1 MWYTKDYKL
10 VKKSD
15 PGRRRSLAPA
25 FVLFYRRCLTTN
37 SIANR
42 MPRLLAML
50 FVLLGLFCA
59 AALPAHAEDYDTVLD
74 RLSRLQALAREYS
87 ANQTDTPDPI
97 ELTLA
102 YTRTGE
108 YNTTI
113 WQLTA
118 GVRDA
123 GFESCVNS
131 SDPELA
137 SLQNMNTVVL
147 PNGESIDFGHLLA
160 SMNLVYNGIPIT
172 GSWGGDCEEL
182 ARQYYGQAGDA
193 AGYAEAMR
201 ASFNID
207 DDGTLSRFSNGD
219 LRADLDSVVVG
230 SKVTKDTDLAEA
242 LRSYYANLTEYD
254 RVKEFISLSFGTVD
268 TSSTAFADAVYSAL
282 LEDSGMQ
289 LLFYM
294 NGMWTVKGWQIKD
307 DYAPAVRGATDLFAE
322 YLANAVNHEK
332 IKSETNDRLV
342 AMGGQPMTTIKGFVD
357 GILDGTIPPEMQN
370 HYLQLVSEETGRL
383 ARLIQNM
390 LDLSK
395 LESGEYQVNARMF
408 NIWETLTGVALAAEQ
423 RINDGMI
430 ELEGLTMDEKVL
442 VYADPD
448 LIHQVAYNLLDNAI
462 KFTPAGGTIRFS
474 VEKLG
479 PEAEISIWNSGQG
492 ISPEALPYVFERF
505 YKEDRSRGLHAR
517 GSGLGLNICKV
528 LVNLAGGQIRVESQQ
543 GEWCRFVFTL
553 PTCSPNP
560 GGMKRLPDAAG
571 QPGAVE
577 DPASMKPVE

>member
-87 ANQTDTPDPI
+87 ASQADTPDPI

-201 ASFNID
+201 ASFNMD

-219 LRADLDSVVVG
+219 LP
-230 SKVTKDTDLAEA
+230 EA

-342 AMGGQPMTTIKGFVD
+342 AMGGQ
-357 GILDGTIPPEMQN
+357 
-370 HYLQLVSEETGRL
+370 
-383 ARLIQNM
+383 
-390 LDLSK
+390 
-395 LESGEYQVNARMF
+395 
-408 NIWETLTGVALAAEQ
+408 ALADA
-423 RINDGMI
+423 
-430 ELEGLTMDEKVL
+430 L
-442 VYADPD
+442 
-448 LIHQVAYNLLDNAI
+448 
-462 KFTPAGGTIRFS
+462 
-474 VEKLG
+474 
-479 PEAEISIWNSGQG
+479 
-492 ISPEALPYVFERF
+492 EALG
-505 YKEDRSRGLHAR
+505 D
-517 GSGLGLNICKV
+517 
-528 LVNLAGGQIRVESQQ
+528 
-543 GEWCRFVFTL
+543 T
-553 PTCSPNP
+553 
-560 GGMKRLPDAAG
+560 DAAQAALTAAEEMANNAQSTVSSG
-571 QPGAVE
+571 SDVVSAARENLQTNFNVKVFQLILLIAAGLAAFMLVF
-577 DPASMKPVE
+577 SMVMFVVHRKEN

>member
-87 ANQTDTPDPI
+87 AGQADTPDPI

-108 YNTTI
+108 YNSTI

-137 SLQNMNTVVL
+137 SLQNMGTVVL

-193 AGYAEAMR
+193 AGYA
-201 ASFNID
+201 
-207 DDGTLSRFSNGD
+207 
-219 LRADLDSVVVG
+219 DLDSVVVG
-230 SKVTKDTDLAEA
+230 SQLTKDTDLAEA

-342 AMGGQPMTTIKGFVD
+342 AMGGQ
-357 GILDGTIPPEMQN
+357 
-370 HYLQLVSEETGRL
+370 
-383 ARLIQNM
+383 
-390 LDLSK
+390 
-395 LESGEYQVNARMF
+395 
-408 NIWETLTGVALAAEQ
+408 ALADA
-423 RINDGMI
+423 
-430 ELEGLTMDEKVL
+430 L
-442 VYADPD
+442 
-448 LIHQVAYNLLDNAI
+448 
-462 KFTPAGGTIRFS
+462 
-474 VEKLG
+474 
-479 PEAEISIWNSGQG
+479 
-492 ISPEALPYVFERF
+492 EALG
-505 YKEDRSRGLHAR
+505 D
-517 GSGLGLNICKV
+517 
-528 LVNLAGGQIRVESQQ
+528 
-543 GEWCRFVFTL
+543 T
-553 PTCSPNP
+553 
-560 GGMKRLPDAAG
+560 DAAQAALTAAEEMANNAQSTVSSG
-571 QPGAVE
+571 SDVVSAARENLQTNFNVKVFQLILLIAAGLAAFMLVF
-577 DPASMKPVE
+577 SMVMFVVHRKEN

>member
-1 MWYTKDYKL
+1 
-10 VKKSD
+10 
-15 PGRRRSLAPA
+15 
-25 FVLFYRRCLTTN
+25 
-37 SIANR
+37 

-87 ANQTDTPDPI
+87 ANQADTPDPI

-137 SLQNMNTVVL
+137 SLQNMGTVVL

-201 ASFNID
+201 ASFNMD

-268 TSSTAFADAVYSAL
+268 TSSTAFADAVY
-282 LEDSGMQ
+282 
-289 LLFYM
+289 
-294 NGMWTVKGWQIKD
+294 GMWTVKGWQIKD

-342 AMGGQPMTTIKGFVD
+342 AMGGQ
-357 GILDGTIPPEMQN
+357 
-370 HYLQLVSEETGRL
+370 
-383 ARLIQNM
+383 
-390 LDLSK
+390 
-395 LESGEYQVNARMF
+395 
-408 NIWETLTGVALAAEQ
+408 ALADA
-423 RINDGMI
+423 
-430 ELEGLTMDEKVL
+430 L
-442 VYADPD
+442 
-448 LIHQVAYNLLDNAI
+448 
-462 KFTPAGGTIRFS
+462 
-474 VEKLG
+474 
-479 PEAEISIWNSGQG
+479 
-492 ISPEALPYVFERF
+492 EALG
-505 YKEDRSRGLHAR
+505 D
-517 GSGLGLNICKV
+517 
-528 LVNLAGGQIRVESQQ
+528 
-543 GEWCRFVFTL
+543 T
-553 PTCSPNP
+553 
-560 GGMKRLPDAAG
+560 DAAQAALTAAEEMANNAQSTVSSG
-571 QPGAVE
+571 SDVVSAARENLQTNFNVKVFQLILLIAAGLAAFMLVF
-577 DPASMKPVE
+577 SMVMFVVHRKEN

>member
-87 ANQTDTPDPI
+87 ANQADTPDPI

-201 ASFNID
+201 ASFNMD

-242 LRSYYANLTEYD
+242 LRSYYAALC
-254 RVKEFISLSFGTVD
+254 RVKNKTPALRDGDVRVRQAGGGKLCFVRRIDACDAEVYVNQSQENWQLPENGELRFGGGIAWTD
-268 TSSTAFADAVYSAL
+268 TAGITLRPGGFAL
-282 LEDSGMQ
+282 L
-289 LLFYM
+289 LRR
-294 NGMWTVKGWQIKD
+294 KD
-307 DYAPAVRGATDLFAE
+307 
-322 YLANAVNHEK
+322 
-332 IKSETNDRLV
+332 
-342 AMGGQPMTTIKGFVD
+342 
-357 GILDGTIPPEMQN
+357 
-370 HYLQLVSEETGRL
+370 
-383 ARLIQNM
+383 
-390 LDLSK
+390 
-395 LESGEYQVNARMF
+395 
-408 NIWETLTGVALAAEQ
+408 
-423 RINDGMI
+423 
-430 ELEGLTMDEKVL
+430 
-442 VYADPD
+442 
-448 LIHQVAYNLLDNAI
+448 
-462 KFTPAGGTIRFS
+462 
-474 VEKLG
+474 
-479 PEAEISIWNSGQG
+479 
-492 ISPEALPYVFERF
+492 
-505 YKEDRSRGLHAR
+505 
-517 GSGLGLNICKV
+517 
-528 LVNLAGGQIRVESQQ
+528 
-543 GEWCRFVFTL
+543 
-553 PTCSPNP
+553 
-560 GGMKRLPDAAG
+560 
-571 QPGAVE
+571 
-577 DPASMKPVE
+577 